1 MKLCE
6 ADFVFFCAEFHL
18 HVLLCCPHLSQNLAS
33 HSLSHTCA
41 CTHIDTSST
50 FLHFNLLPQRHH
62 LPSAPAAV
70 ICTSSHAEKV
80 TVCVCEYLPVFTFV
94 LRLFRCSSLLFEYN
108 EPKETSS

>member
-6 ADFVFFCAEFHL
+6 ADFFLFFCAEFHL

-33 HSLSHTCA
+33 HSLPHTCA

-62 LPSAPAAV
+62 LPSAPAAASDMYLQS
-70 ICTSSHAEKV
+70 CRKSHSV
-80 TVCVCEYLPVFTFV
+80 
-94 LRLFRCSSLLFEYN
+94 RL
-108 EPKETSS
+108 